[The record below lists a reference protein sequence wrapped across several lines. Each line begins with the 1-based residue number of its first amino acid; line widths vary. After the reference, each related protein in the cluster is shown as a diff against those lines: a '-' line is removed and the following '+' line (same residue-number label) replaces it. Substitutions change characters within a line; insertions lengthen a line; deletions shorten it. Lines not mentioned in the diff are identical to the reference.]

1 MTIKRRFS
9 SVLGATLTTGLAVT
23 VLFLVL
29 PPAVRAQAGEVR
41 ALPRTAL
48 PQGPDDAAWKDVP
61 AAVVPLIPQDMV
73 EPRLLQP
80 STAEV
85 RVKAVSDGKTIAF
98 RLQWADVTDDDALK
112 VSHFSDACAVQLPAT
127 VAPDVPAPQM
137 GEMGKPVEITYWRA
151 ARQAMVDGRADT
163 INALEPN
170 ASVDHYPFEAPSL
183 QKGSPDQV
191 AMAKRYAPARA
202 LDNAM
207 AGPRKQ
213 PVQDLLAEGPGTL
226 YPAAETR
233 SMGSGKREGR
243 DGWAVTIV
251 RPLPNGVTAGGRTQ
265 VAFAVWQGAQG
276 EAGPR
281 KMRSAWLPIA
291 VEAKP

>member
-1 MTIKRRFS
+1 
-9 SVLGATLTTGLAVT
+9 
-23 VLFLVL
+23 
-29 PPAVRAQAGEVR
+29 
-41 ALPRTAL
+41 
-48 PQGPDDAAWKDVP
+48 
-61 AAVVPLIPQDMV
+61 
-73 EPRLLQP
+73 
-80 STAEV
+80 
-85 RVKAVSDGKTIAF
+85 
-98 RLQWADVTDDDALK
+98 
-112 VSHFSDACAVQLPAT
+112 
-127 VAPDVPAPQM
+127 
-137 GEMGKPVEITYWRA
+137 
-151 ARQAMVDGRADT
+151 
-163 INALEPN
+163 
-170 ASVDHYPFEAPSL
+170 
-183 QKGSPDQV
+183 
-191 AMAKRYAPARA
+191 MAKRYAPARA

-233 SMGSGKREGR
+233 STGSGKREGQ

-251 RPLPNGVTAGGRTQ
+251 RPLPNGVTTGGRTQ